1 MSLRDKGVV
10 VTGGGNGI
18 GRALAVRAAADGAR
32 VVVNDIDA
40 DAAVAVAREVGGI
53 ALPADLATETGATQL
68 VEAAIE
74 ALGGIDVFFGNAGID
89 SGAGEHVD
97 DRTWE
102 KAIDVNLMA
111 HVRASRALV
120 PHWLERG
127 SGHFVVT
134 ASAAGLLTMIGNAP
148 YSVTKHATVAF
159 AEWLSIEHGNR
170 GVRVQVVCPQGVNT
184 RMLRSSGAVQ
194 ELLSHDDAL
203 EPADVADTIVAA
215 MDDGQ
220 FLILPHPEVAGYYAA
235 RAADTDRWLAGMR
248 RLHERT
254 FTR

>member
-40 DAAVAVAREVGGI
+40 DAADAVAREVGGI

-74 ALGGIDVFFGNAGID
+74 TLGGIDVFFGNAGID
-89 SGAGEHVD
+89 AGAGEHVD
-97 DRTWE
+97 DRNWE

-159 AEWLSIEHGNR
+159 AEWLSIEYGNR
-170 GVRVQVVCPQGVNT
+170 GVRVQVACPQGVNT
-184 RMLRSSGAVQ
+184 RMLRLSGAVQ

-220 FLILPHPEVAGYYAA
+220 FLILPHPEFAGYYAA